1 MPVRLEFA
9 GGNVHHLTLAEGEQ
23 LYVELGG
30 VIMQA
35 EPADTERPGLDA
47 ITRKST
53 PAAIA
58 AVREPIK
65 TTCPKCGRA
74 ANYTARSPSEICED
88 AFHVRRSSSSLRAV
102 SLPEPGHDQRVADE
116 LAKGKNPMPKK

>member
-1 MPVRLEFA
+1 MRRIASLDARAPSMPVRLEFA

-30 VIMQA
+30 VILQA

-53 PAAIA
+53 PA
-58 AVREPIK
+58 
-65 TTCPKCGRA
+65 
-74 ANYTARSPSEICED
+74 EICED

-102 SLPEPGHDQRVADE
+102 NLPEPGHDQRVADE
-116 LAKGKNPMPKK
+116 LAKGKSPMPKK